1 MSQWSSLLSKVA
13 SISLKMAESTFI
25 FMTSATCH
33 LEIVFGR
40 LGVVLLICCFVF
52 KVCKNIQSLFPKN
65 HAILILD
72 ITVPLVYT
80 WCVLPSSLFPFFK
93 KPNISIQCLK
103 EICTWSSNQQFEF
116 ALGTYHWNELLH
128 GGHAMT
134 KSCLASKRQQ
144 ALSSWD
150 HSWPFLGKGP

>member
-40 LGVVLLICCFVF
+40 LGVVLFICCFVF
-52 KVCKNIQSLFPKN
+52 KVCKNIQSLFPKKN

-72 ITVPLVYT
+72 ITVHLVYT
-80 WCVLPSSLFPFFK
+80 WCVLSLC
-93 KPNISIQCLK
+93 S
-103 EICTWSSNQQFEF
+103 
-116 ALGTYHWNELLH
+116 
-128 GGHAMT
+128 
-134 KSCLASKRQQ
+134 
-144 ALSSWD
+144 
-150 HSWPFLGKGP
+150 PFLKNQTSVQCPKKKFAPGHPTNSLSLLLGLTTGMNLFMVDMP

>member
-40 LGVVLLICCFVF
+40 LGVVLFICCFVF
-52 KVCKNIQSLFPKN
+52 KVCENIQSLFPKKN

-72 ITVPLVYT
+72 ITVHLVYT
-80 WCVLPSSLFPFFK
+80 WCVLSLC
-93 KPNISIQCLK
+93 S
-103 EICTWSSNQQFEF
+103 
-116 ALGTYHWNELLH
+116 
-128 GGHAMT
+128 
-134 KSCLASKRQQ
+134 
-144 ALSSWD
+144 
-150 HSWPFLGKGP
+150 PFLKTKHQYNAKKKFAPGHPTNSLSLLLGLTSGMNFFMVDMP